1 MRESVAGIEADLER
15 ELGHDELAQLRQLLV
30 ALNGSAFVREKRK
43 QTGQPDVIGVR
54 SPVMNLPPTEP
65 ERASAVL

>member
-30 ALNGSAFVREKRK
+30 ALNGSAFVREYRK
-43 QTGQPDVIGVR
+43 QTGQPDVIAEGSR
-54 SPVMNLPPTEP
+54 
-65 ERASAVL
+65 